1 MPEVTI
7 GGQSYSLRYRPR
19 DMRACD
25 QVLQRLTGKGLI
37 PNLVDGNTSV
47 VVIEQ
52 ALWHGLE
59 DRSSFRSFEDFENA
73 LDPGA
78 FYDEYLTAI
87 FEALREGRWLAS
99 EEGDGSAQK
108 RPPGD

>member
-7 GGQSYSLRYRPR
+7 GGQTYKLRYRAR
-19 DMRACD
+19 DLRACD

-59 DRSSFRSFEDFENA
+59 DRSAFRTFEQFEDA
-73 LDPGA
+73 LDPA
-78 FYDEYLTAI
+78 RFYDEYLTGI
-87 FEALREGRWLAS
+87 FDALREGRWLAT
-99 EEGDGSAQK
+99 EEGAGAGRNGPPDG
-108 RPPGD
+108 